1 MLLTVEHCAAKPL
14 TSLLEEKKPKQK
26 VHFSSGMNSTSD
38 CSVNVYVSLMS
49 LAKRQVWGLIMNPLS
64 QTSCVRSPSTPVFP
78 LGQTCVNHWA
88 IALFFS
94 LFFFA
99 SKIHHSLTA
108 LILATEWTH
117 QSPHWLHCEGDR
129 MHPKPRQCLVLLFTL
144 MHILSLVRS
153 QGKTLQIERRCSST
167 CGLIAILAFVLG
179 FFGLFVFSLSHTLH
193 SWTIQA
199 KPNVLRWQFRHQ
211 QPGRELPRSTERES
225 QLQGGL
231 QWFLQNDL
239 LRRPVVVQRQ
249 QMST

>member
-1 MLLTVEHCAAKPL
+1 
-14 TSLLEEKKPKQK
+14 
-26 VHFSSGMNSTSD
+26 MN
-38 CSVNVYVSLMS
+38 L
-49 LAKRQVWGLIMNPLS
+49 LS

-94 LFFFA
+94 LFFVA

-108 LILATEWTH
+108 LILSVEWTH

-129 MHPKPRQCLVLLFTL
+129 MHPIPRQCLVLLFTL
-144 MHILSLVRS
+144 MHILSLVQS

-179 FFGLFVFSLSHTLH
+179 FFSLRNPMHC
-193 SWTIQA
+193 WTFQA

-211 QPGRELPRSTERES
+211 QPGWELPRSTERES
-225 QLQGGL
+225 QLQGRL

-239 LRRPVVVQRQ
+239 LRKPVDVQRQ
-249 QMST
+249 QVST